1 MIFDIDQKDKNHIA
15 LIENSKEITYGELA
29 EEVTKCCR
37 FFESEGMTAG
47 KLIFFVC
54 QYSIDMV
61 TAYLACLEMN
71 VVPLLI
77 DERMAPE
84 IFEDLKSTYRPYFVW
99 KEGVLIRCEQESL
112 KLYPELS
119 LLLATS
125 GSTGSPKLV
134 RLSKKNILVNAA
146 SIAAYLEISKKDRA
160 ITTLPMH
167 YTYGLSVLHSH
178 LFAGAQVILTGK
190 SVVQQEFWSLV
201 KEKHATSL
209 AGVPYTY
216 QMLNRM
222 GIFDEDTAFTCL
234 TQAGGK
240 LPERLQAKVASWAKR
255 QGVRFYIMYGQ
266 TEATARMGYLP
277 YDKCMEKN
285 GSMGIA
291 IPGGAFW
298 LRDEDGCRV
307 DKPDQVG
314 ELMYEGA
321 NVSLG
326 YASCREDLALGDEN
340 QGVLATGDMAKRD
353 ADGYY
358 YIVGRKKRFVK
369 LFGVRISLDACEQL
383 LKNEFP
389 TSDFACVGDDRQM
402 QIFATDATVCDDAS
416 MWLAEKLQLSQKAFA
431 AIYIEEIPKNNSGKV
446 DYERLKSGF

>member
-1 MIFDIDQKDKNHIA
+1 MIFDIDQKEKNHIA
-15 LIENSKEITYGELA
+15 LIEDGREMTYKELTEAIDA
-29 EEVTKCCR
+29 RCQ
-37 FFESEGMTAG
+37 FFEKQGLCAG
-47 KLIFFVC
+47 KLMFLVC
-54 QYSIDMV
+54 DYSIETV
-61 TAYLACLEMN
+61 VAYLACLQMK

-84 IFEDLKSTYRPYFVW
+84 IFDELKETYQPHFVW
-99 KEGVLIRCEQESL
+99 KGHAMVRNFDGDTA
-112 KLYPELS
+112 LYPDLA

-134 RLSKKNILVNAA
+134 RLSLENVCHNAA
-146 SIAAYLEISKKDRA
+146 SIVEYLEITENDRA

-167 YTYGLSVLHSH
+167 YTYGLSVVHSH
-178 LFAGAQVILTGK
+178 LLAGAQLILTGK
-190 SVVQQEFWSLV
+190 SVVQQEFWTLA
-201 KEKHATSL
+201 KEKGATSV

-216 QMLNRM
+216 QMLDRM
-222 GIFDEDTAFTCL
+222 GIFDGDSAFTCM

-240 LPERLQAKVASWAKR
+240 LPERLQKKVAAWAKEH
-255 QGVRFYIMYGQ
+255 GVRFYIMYGQ

-277 YDKCMEKN
+277 YDKCLEKN
-285 GSMGIA
+285 GSMGIV
-291 IPGGAFW
+291 IPGGKFW
-298 LRDEDGCRV
+298 LRDEDGGCI
-307 DKPDQVG
+307 DGEDQVG

-326 YASCREDLALGDEN
+326 YASCRDDLALGDEN

-369 LFGVRISLDACEQL
+369 LFGVRISLDSCEQL
-383 LKNEFP
+383 LKYEFP

-402 QIFATDATVCDDAS
+402 QIFVTDASVCDDVA
-416 MWLAEKLQLSQKAFA
+416 MWLAEKLQLSARAFA

-446 DYERLKSGF
+446 AYERLKSGF

>member
-1 MIFDIDQKDKNHIA
+1 MIFDIDQKEKNHIA
-15 LIENSKEITYGELA
+15 LMEDHKEITYGELSDA
-29 EEVTKCCR
+29 VHVQCKQMRSMGLT
-37 FFESEGMTAG
+37 GG
-47 KLIFFVC
+47 KLVFLEC
-54 QYSIDMV
+54 DYSIETV
-61 TAYLACLEMN
+61 VVYLTCLQMK

-84 IFEDLKSTYRPYFVW
+84 IFSDLKETYKPHFLW
-99 KEGVLIRCEQESL
+99 KNCGWERCCEDDL
-112 KLYPELS
+112 KLHPEVS

-134 RLSKKNILVNAA
+134 RLSMENILSNAA
-146 SIAAYLEISKKDRA
+146 SIVEYLEITEHDRA

-178 LFAGAQVILTGK
+178 LLAGAQVILTGK
-190 SVVQQEFWSLV
+190 SVVQQAFWTLV
-201 KEKHATSL
+201 KEKAATSL

-216 QMLNRM
+216 QMLDRL
-222 GIFDEDTAFTCL
+222 GIFDENTAFTCM

-240 LPERLQAKVASWAKR
+240 LPERLQAKVAKWAAER
-255 QGVRFYIMYGQ
+255 GVRFYIMYGQ

-277 YDKCMEKN
+277 YDKCLEKN
-285 GSMGIA
+285 GSMGIV
-291 IPGGAFW
+291 IPGGRFW
-298 LRDEDGCRV
+298 LRDEDGRCI
-307 DKPDQVG
+307 DEENQVG

-326 YASCREDLALGDEN
+326 YASCKEDLVLGDEN
-340 QGVLATGDMAKRD
+340 HGVLATGDMAKRD

-383 LKNEFP
+383 LKHEFS
-389 TSDFACVGDDRQM
+389 TSDFACVGDDRQI
-402 QIFATDATVCDDAS
+402 QIYTTDQSVCDEAAL
-416 MWLAEKLQLSQKAFA
+416 WLSEKLQLSAKAFVA
-431 AIYIEEIPKNNSGKV
+431 LYIDEIPKNNSGKV
-446 DYERLKSGF
+446 AYERLKSGF